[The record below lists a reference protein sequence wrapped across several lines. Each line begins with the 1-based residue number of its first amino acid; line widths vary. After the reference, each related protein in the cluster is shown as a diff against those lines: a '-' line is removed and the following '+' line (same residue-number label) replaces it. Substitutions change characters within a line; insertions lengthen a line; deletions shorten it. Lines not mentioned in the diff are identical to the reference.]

1 MAIRSAPTRATD
13 LVASFV
19 SRATYDDL
27 PADVR
32 AYAKRC
38 LLDSLGCAVAG
49 SRLEAGEIALDL
61 MGKGGAP
68 TEALIAATGVR
79 VSVLNAAYLNSYLA
93 SVLDF
98 DDFYIV
104 HPGVTAG
111 PVALAVADFVGASG
125 RDLLL
130 AVVLAYEIQL
140 RVALAIQPSR
150 TRMFLVGGCSTPQV
164 FGPAAATASLLKLS
178 GDQAISAFGLAAANA
193 PVPHKT
199 NRSVGGNP
207 RPLSWV
213 QGNPGWISM
222 GGVLAGQMAQRGF
235 RGRLEILDGDMGF
248 WAMAGSDQCD
258 FERLTDGLGHRFEML
273 NVAFKPYPCCR
284 YIHSAAEALET
295 ILSTQARSS
304 DEIERVV
311 VRSVPLLGAFMD
323 YAPKT
328 FVDGQFSLPYVLGL
342 VLARRRPGYG
352 WLSQDSL
359 ADPDVLSAAHT
370 ITFEPDDAAAEAFA
384 AREYPATVTV
394 HTARGAV
401 SETVAIPRG
410 DPRRPLLEE
419 EIQAKF
425 LSLAAPVLGPRRAG
439 RLMDLVYGLE
449 DVGNLRTAL
458 ADVYSA

>member
-1 MAIRSAPTRATD
+1 M
-13 LVASFV
+13 L
-19 SRATYDDL
+19 
-27 PADVR
+27 
-32 AYAKRC
+32 
-38 LLDSLGCAVAG
+38 G
-49 SRLEAGEIALDL
+49 SRLEAGRIALDF
-61 MGKGGAP
+61 MGKDGTG
-68 TEALIAATGVR
+68 EALVAATGAR

-93 SVLDF
+93 SVPDF

-111 PVALAVADFVGASG
+111 PAALAVADSVGASG

-130 AVVLAYEIQL
+130 AVVLAYEVQL

-150 TRMFLVGGCSTPQV
+150 ERLYLVGGCSTPQV
-164 FGPAAATASLLKLS
+164 FGPAAATASLLKLTE
-178 GDQAISAFGLAAANA
+178 DQTINALGLAAANA

-199 NRSVGGNP
+199 NRSIGGNP

-222 GGVLAGQMAQRGF
+222 GGVLAAQMAQRGF

-258 FERLTDGLGHRFEML
+258 FERLTDGLGDRFEMM

-295 ILSTQARSS
+295 ILSAHALRV
-304 DEIERVV
+304 DEIRRVV
-311 VRSVPLLGAFMD
+311 VRAVPLLGAFMD

-342 VLARRRPGYG
+342 VLTRREPGYG

-359 ADPDVLSAAHT
+359 AAPDVLAAART
-370 ITFEPDDAAAEAFA
+370 VTFEPDDTAAEAFA
-384 AREYPATVTV
+384 LREYPATVTV
-394 HTARGAV
+394 DTARGTV

-410 DPRRPLLEE
+410 DPRRPISDEE
-419 EIQAKF
+419 TRTKF
-425 LSLAAPVLGPRRAG
+425 LSLASPVIGARRAH
-439 RLMDLVYGLE
+439 RLMDLVYGLDAIR
-449 DVGNLRTAL
+449 DVRAAL
-458 ADVYSA
+458 TDVYSA